1 MVTNWLSIIGVA
13 VEAVNAMSLLTDQ
26 AAVVTGGSS
35 GIGRG
40 IALEFARQGA
50 DVVVADVRE
59 EPKEEGDP
67 THEVIEAETDRE
79 ATFVECDV
87 TAVADLE
94 AAVEAA
100 EEFGGIDVMVNNAG
114 IWRPE
119 EFLEV
124 TEEEYEQL
132 MDINT
137 KGTYFGCQV
146 AAERMVESGGG
157 SIINLSSING
167 IFGNGGHPT
176 YSVSKGGIALLTYSL
191 AHGLGGEGI
200 RVNAIHPGAINTNIG
215 PEDTEQTSDE
225 QAAQLRQMIPLGRQG
240 EPEDIAGAAVFL
252 ASDLAG
258 YVTGES
264 LVVDG
269 GWTSWR

>member
-1 MVTNWLSIIGVA
+1 MT
-13 VEAVNAMSLLTDQ
+13 LLTDRT
-26 AAVVTGGSS
+26 AVVTGGSS

-40 IALEFARQGA
+40 IALEFARPGA

-59 EPKEEGDP
+59 DPKEEGDP
-67 THEVIEAETDRE
+67 THEAIGAETDRE
-79 ATFVECDV
+79 ATFVHCDV
-87 TAVADLE
+87 SSVADLE
-94 AAVEAA
+94 AAVDAA

-119 EFLEV
+119 DFFEV
-124 TEEEYEQL
+124 TEEAYQEL
-132 MDINT
+132 MDINM

-146 AAERMVESGGG
+146 AAERMVENGGG
-157 SIINLSSING
+157 SIVNISSISG
-167 IFGNGGHPT
+167 LYGNGGYPT

-200 RVNAIHPGAINTNIG
+200 RVNAIHPGAINTKIG
-215 PEDTEQTSDE
+215 PEDAEATSEEQM
-225 QAAQLRQMIPLGRQG
+225 AQLKAMIPLGRQG

-252 ASDLAG
+252 ASDLG
-258 YVTGES
+258 SYVTGES